1 VPLIIKST
9 NPRTPAAARIAR
21 QMLASIATTGIY
33 CAPLPPPHGS
43 PGSIAL
49 QSTPV
54 GLLEDF
60 ETRGTDMPLKMTDRE
75 VGGVTVVALDGRVVL
90 GEETNAFR
98 EKIKALLAEGKKK
111 ILLNLANITLID
123 STGLGTLVSAHH
135 SASTRGAS
143 VRLCNLGTKFQEV
156 LQVTKLLTVFDVSDT
171 EADGVR
177 SFSK

>member
-1 VPLIIKST
+1 
-9 NPRTPAAARIAR
+9 
-21 QMLASIATTGIY
+21 
-33 CAPLPPPHGS
+33 
-43 PGSIAL
+43 
-49 QSTPV
+49 
-54 GLLEDF
+54 
-60 ETRGTDMPLKMTDRE
+60 MPLKMTDRE
-75 VGGVTVVALDGRVVL
+75 VGGVTVVALDGRIVL

>member
-1 VPLIIKST
+1 
-9 NPRTPAAARIAR
+9 
-21 QMLASIATTGIY
+21 
-33 CAPLPPPHGS
+33 
-43 PGSIAL
+43 
-49 QSTPV
+49 
-54 GLLEDF
+54 
-60 ETRGTDMPLKMTDRE
+60 MPLKMTDRE